1 MPRVL
6 AAVALALL
14 AAACAAGPSRPAERP
29 GPMRVADF
37 KPEQIRRP
45 VFFVRFT
52 FGSSFEDEE
61 KRNEM
66 ADYEGAL
73 LDGLNTRAVLAQ
85 DVVFLRERDRKLDAP
100 EILARARAL
109 GADHA
114 VYVEVQA
121 ARPVQVRACADT
133 RRPFLASATVWSQ
146 AVSVVRASDGATRLA
161 TLGRGDGLE
170 VYDFDADCGN
180 PRESKRRTATEAL
193 NDAVTK
199 LLNRVVGP

>member
-1 MPRVL
+1 MLRVR
-6 AAVALALL
+6 AVVALALP
-14 AAACAAGPSRPAERP
+14 AAACAPGPSRAGERP

-100 EILARARAL
+100 EILRRA
-109 GADHA
+109 HA
-114 VYVEVQA
+114 PGPDPAPYLEVQA
-121 ARPVQVRACADT
+121 ARP
-133 RRPFLASATVWSQ
+133 
-146 AVSVVRASDGATRLA
+146 
-161 TLGRGDGLE
+161 
-170 VYDFDADCGN
+170 
-180 PRESKRRTATEAL
+180 
-193 NDAVTK
+193 
-199 LLNRVVGP
+199 

>member
-1 MPRVL
+1 MLRVR
-6 AAVALALL
+6 AVVALALP
-14 AAACAAGPSRPAERP
+14 AAACASGPWRAAEGADR
-29 GPMRVADF
+29 MRVAEF

-121 ARPVQVRACADT
+121 PPPVHVPACPHP
-133 RRPFLASATVWSQ
+133 RRPS
-146 AVSVVRASDGATRLA
+146 
-161 TLGRGDGLE
+161 
-170 VYDFDADCGN
+170 
-180 PRESKRRTATEAL
+180 P
-193 NDAVTK
+193 
-199 LLNRVVGP
+199 P